1 MNTEHLS
8 HEPKRPHVFWGL
20 LFPFLE
26 FVLGGILLALL
37 VSHIQERNLHDQQQD
52 ADINC
57 MTYAD
62 RIQNDLQ
69 SDISITDSLEQIII
83 SENGRCDNFYAIA
96 RNLNRD
102 SIESIQLAPSGIVSH
117 LYESERPGSST
128 ETLLSSSETEGDMD
142 DAAAFSSKEETQAPS
157 LQKDEV
163 SASANAAS
171 EEEPS
176 LDEGALEDATE
187 SRQNPYAVYA
197 REHDITT
204 LEGPVQLA
212 DGHQGL
218 IARNPVF
225 LSQNGQR
232 TFWGFTIVVIRVPD
246 VFSSSLHSL
255 EYFGYQYRLLKTSS
269 PWDSSTLECSRS
281 QQELI
286 DPVSHWF
293 MLGGDSWE
301 LQLMPDNA
309 WATDALSTV
318 VQWAGLVILLLVAGL
333 SYAIFVLNEHKQHLC
348 EISETDTLTGIYNLN
363 GFQKQLS
370 LFLQH
375 HPDQSCILAELDID
389 NFKFINDLYGHPA
402 GDTALQ
408 SLSTALAEFFNT
420 DAILG
425 RNGGDEFC
433 LFLPEKTRES
443 ARPLLQEFCSAPQ
456 SFLYKGQKHNFTI
469 SMGYAE
475 YPVQAKSH
483 EALIR
488 LADAALYEVKL
499 RGKNGCK
506 AYETDIKEIRTQLGF
521 ALNDISANLPC
532 AFLIYRADPENDE
545 LLFANHEMLS
555 LTGCTNMEEFFN
567 YTGRHFRSLVR
578 ADEFAAVE
586 ADIWAQIQ
594 ADNADSNDYI
604 RFSLVRRD
612 GSTLPVLDHGRIVD
626 NSLYGRVFYVIF
638 TDEEKYVRH
647 YQPKM

>member
-255 EYFGYQYRLLKTSS
+255 EYFGYQYRLL
-269 PWDSSTLECSRS
+269 
-281 QQELI
+281 
-286 DPVSHWF
+286 
-293 MLGGDSWE
+293 
-301 LQLMPDNA
+301 
-309 WATDALSTV
+309 
-318 VQWAGLVILLLVAGL
+318 
-333 SYAIFVLNEHKQHLC
+333 
-348 EISETDTLTGIYNLN
+348 
-363 GFQKQLS
+363 
-370 LFLQH
+370 
-375 HPDQSCILAELDID
+375 
-389 NFKFINDLYGHPA
+389 
-402 GDTALQ
+402 
-408 SLSTALAEFFNT
+408 
-420 DAILG
+420 
-425 RNGGDEFC
+425 
-433 LFLPEKTRES
+433 
-443 ARPLLQEFCSAPQ
+443 
-456 SFLYKGQKHNFTI
+456 
-469 SMGYAE
+469 
-475 YPVQAKSH
+475 
-483 EALIR
+483 
-488 LADAALYEVKL
+488 
-499 RGKNGCK
+499 
-506 AYETDIKEIRTQLGF
+506 
-521 ALNDISANLPC
+521 
-532 AFLIYRADPENDE
+532 
-545 LLFANHEMLS
+545 
-555 LTGCTNMEEFFN
+555 
-567 YTGRHFRSLVR
+567 
-578 ADEFAAVE
+578 
-586 ADIWAQIQ
+586 
-594 ADNADSNDYI
+594 
-604 RFSLVRRD
+604 
-612 GSTLPVLDHGRIVD
+612 TLPMG
-626 NSLYGRVFYVIF
+626 
-638 TDEEKYVRH
+638 
-647 YQPKM
+647 